1 MHRNSTSWSVWRTER
16 SIWNRAY
23 RPQFRQK
30 RKRLRSPAG
39 PRRLGTATHISAS
52 LSRRL
57 SAFFR
62 SVSDQDPKAAKF
74 AVLPPGHAGFPQRV
88 KQSEGSDTTP
98 PPRSFRKYCAQS
110 EKTATSPSCK
120 QITQPAGPR
129 RLGTATRISASLS
142 RRLSA
147 FFWSTLDQAP
157 KAAKFAV
164 LSPGHAGFPNRVNR
178 SEGSDTTPTQN
189 ATCFAV
195 CALVCNPLS
204 RAECVS
210 TFRCESERGPFVREI
225 EKRFGTALWR

>member
-1 MHRNSTSWSVWRTER
+1 MRFFELGWVVLGFRWEDERVAFTRDCAETLRTETENLNISGRTTGSR
-16 SIWNRAY
+16 S
-23 RPQFRQK
+23 
-30 RKRLRSPAG
+30 
-39 PRRLGTATHISAS
+39 
-52 LSRRL
+52 
-57 SAFFR
+57 
-62 SVSDQDPKAAKF
+62 
-74 AVLPPGHAGFPQRV
+74 
-88 KQSEGSDTTP
+88 
-98 PPRSFRKYCAQS
+98 
-110 EKTATSPSCK
+110 
-120 QITQPAGPR
+120 PAGPR